1 MLEKLLEYRR
11 AVRRYSKTNRID
23 TQAVQHC
30 LELAQLAPT
39 SSNLQLWEAYHI
51 VDPKVLSKIA
61 EACLGQWSATTAQE
75 IVVFVTRQDLYA
87 QRAQAVFQD
96 NVDNIRQTAPEH
108 KIDSRI
114 KKVDQYYNK
123 LIPLLYSRFRGIWGR
138 IREFL
143 AWIVGFFRP
152 IVREVS
158 ESDMNTV
165 VHKSC
170 ALVAQT
176 FMLAMAEHSYDTC
189 PLEWFDSDRIKKI
202 LKLPRWAEVS
212 LVVTCGIREE
222 GGIHGPRFRIP
233 FQEQYKRI

>member
-1 MLEKLLEYRR
+1 MLEKLLNHRR
-11 AVRRYSKTNRID
+11 AVRRYSKVNRID
-23 TQAVQHC
+23 TEKVQHC

-51 VDPKVLSKIA
+51 VNPQVLSQIG
-61 EACLGQWSATTAQE
+61 EACLNQWSAMTAQE
-75 IVVFVTRQDLYA
+75 IIVFVTRQDLYN
-87 QRAQAVFQD
+87 QRARAVFQD
-96 NVDNIRQTAPEH
+96 NVDNIKQTAPTH

-114 KKVDQYYNK
+114 KKVDEYYNK
-123 LIPLLYSRFRGIWGR
+123 LIPILYSRFGGVWGMLR
-138 IREFL
+138 KL
-143 AWIVGFFRP
+143 LVWIVWFFRP

-176 FMLAMAEHSYDTC
+176 FMLAMAEQNYDTC
-189 PLEWFDSDRIKKI
+189 PLEWFDSNRIKKI
-202 LKLPRWAEVS
+202 LKLPRGAKVS
-212 LVVTCGIREE
+212 LVVACGIREE
-222 GGIHGPRFRIP
+222 NWIHGPRFRIP

>member
-23 TQAVQHC
+23 TQVVQHC

-51 VDPKVLSKIA
+51 VDPKVLAEIA
-61 EACLGQWSATTAQE
+61 EACFGQWSVKTAQE
-75 IVVFVTRQDLYA
+75 VVVFVTRQDLYA

-96 NVDNIRQTAPEH
+96 NVDNIRQTAPED
-108 KIDSRI
+108 KIAWRI
-114 KKVDQYYNK
+114 QKVEDYYKKLV
-123 LIPLLYSRFRGIWGR
+123 PSLYSRFCGLLGMRRKTI
-138 IREFL
+138 

-176 FMLAMAEHSYDTC
+176 FMLAMAEQNYDTC
-189 PLEWFDSDRIKKI
+189 PLEWFDSNRIKKI
-202 LKLPRWAEVS
+202 LKLPRGAEVS
-212 LVVTCGIREE
+212 LVVTCGIRDE
-222 GGIHGPRFRIP
+222 GGMHGPRFRIP